1 MNKVT
6 DNYQIYLEAT
16 EKAAIAAAKL
26 RGNNDGKAAD
36 KAATDAMRS
45 VLKKSKILTRVVIG
59 EGERDDAPMLF
70 IGEELGNQSSS
81 LKIDIAVDPLECTN
95 HCANNLP
102 DALAVL
108 AASEKDSLLHAPDTY
123 MNKLC
128 GSSSLVGKISLEKSV
143 KFNLDETAK
152 ALKKNKA
159 DLKIIVMD
167 RNRHKELIKE
177 IKNEGVEPILIGDG
191 DVSAGLKAAEGK
203 VDLLYGIGAAPEG
216 VITAAAVK
224 SLGGFFEGKLFF
236 KDENFKIR
244 ALKML
249 GDKIDKVWTADELCT
264 SNDTFFVAS
273 GVCSG
278 WIPGVK
284 FEGEKATVTS
294 KIIFADSKKNLIIT
308 NEYINGEKNV

>member
-26 RGNNDGKAAD
+26 RGNGDGVAAD

-45 VLKKSKILTRVVIG
+45 VLKNSKILTRVVIG

-70 IGEELGNQSSS
+70 IGEELGNQSSN

-95 HCANNLP
+95 HCAKDLP

-108 AASEKDSLLHAPDTY
+108 AASQRGSLLHAPDTY

-128 GSSSLVGKISLEKSV
+128 GSSSLVGKIGLEKSV
-143 KFNLDETAK
+143 KFNLEETAK
-152 ALKKNKA
+152 VLKKNIS
-159 DLKIIVMD
+159 DLKVIVMD
-167 RNRHKELIKE
+167 RNRHKQLI
-177 IKNEGVEPILIGDG
+177 NDMRMEGVEPILIGDG

-224 SLGGFFEGKLFF
+224 ALGGFFEGKLFF

-244 ALKML
+244 AYEML
-249 GDKIDKVWTADELCT
+249 GDKIDKVWTADELCG
-264 SNDTFFVAS
+264 SEDTFFVAS

-278 WIPGVK
+278 WIPGVI
-284 FEGEKATVTS
+284 FEGEKAIVTS
-294 KIIFADSKKNLIIT
+294 KIIFGDSNKDLIVT

>member
-1 MNKVT
+1 MNTVI

-16 EKAAIAAAKL
+16 ERAAIAAAKL

-59 EGERDDAPMLF
+59 EGERDDAPMLY

-95 HCANNLP
+95 HCAKNLP

-108 AASEKDSLLHAPDTY
+108 AASEKGSLLHAPDTY

-143 KFNLDETAK
+143 KFNLNETAK
-152 ALKKNKA
+152 TLKKDKA

-244 ALKML
+244 ALEML